1 MARGL
6 DPLPAGLIVAGAL
19 TISGLVSRPYSPDPS
34 HPRLRRWYKALD
46 KPRVTPPD
54 AAFGIMWPILLTGLG
69 VGAYRLLR
77 RDSTPA
83 RNVAIGLA
91 GLTVVLVD
99 GYAKITF
106 GDRDLSAG
114 SIESRALVGVAAT
127 YVAVAATVDR
137 PAAALGLPLA
147 LWSGFGSW
155 LTDELAVRNPRLDS
169 GAAPGFTSS

>member
-46 KPRVTPPD
+46 KPGATPPD

-83 RNVAIGLA
+83 RNAALGLA
-91 GLTVVLVD
+91 AATVGLVD

-106 GDRDLSAG
+106 GDRDLTAG
-114 SIESRALVGVAAT
+114 TIESRALVGVAIA
-127 YVAVAATVDR
+127 YVTTASIVDR

-155 LTDELAVRNPRLDS
+155 LTDELKQRNPRLDS
-169 GAAPGFTSS
+169 GAADGLSVA